1 MRNRIENNDV
11 KGGASFLSAEPA
23 RAYTDSAI
31 TFLREGN
38 DPLRAPNIKQGGAA
52 EQKVRPERTTTPLKI
67 VFIARLDATSQ
78 GTGASA
84 CCHLAAALT
93 DRGHRLLILEF
104 KQKSNRKPEPP
115 AFGQTVFYESL
126 RELKDRFTAAIR
138 SADFVMVGSNVP
150 DGAAIGDWV
159 THVAQGT
166 TAFYDL
172 NTPITLSKL
181 DRGESQHLT
190 RSLIQ
195 RYHLYL
201 SLTGGPLLELLNKY
215 YGVRM
220 VRPLYGSVDT
230 SLFYPERCKLKW
242 DLAYTGNFNDD
253 RLPGLDELLLEPARH
268 WAAGRFVVAGDGHP
282 VNSDWPGNVKRLAM
296 AGPGKERAFYNS
308 QRFALNVTGA
318 DMIDAGFSPGLR
330 IFEAAACGTPIISD
344 YWEDLE
350 TFFAPDE
357 EILFARSAEEVLEY
371 LRGIREDERLRIGE
385 SARRRILSEHSA
397 EQRAIE
403 LENYAMEAL
412 SRV

>member
-1 MRNRIENNDV
+1 MRNRIEINDL
-11 KGGASFLSAEPA
+11 KGTATFLSAEPA
-23 RAYTDSAI
+23 GPCSDNTAL
-31 TFLREGN
+31 LRDGY
-38 DPLRAPNIKQGGAA
+38 DPLQAPIIKQGGTT
-52 EQKVRPERTTTPLKI
+52 EQKVRPERSPTPLKV
-67 VFIARLDATSQ
+67 VFIARLDCTLHDPR
-78 GTGASA
+78 ASA
-84 CCHLAAALT
+84 CRQLAAALT
-93 DRGHRLLILEF
+93 DRGHRLLILEHNQKF
-104 KQKSNRKPEPP
+104 KRKLEPR
-115 AFGQTVFYESL
+115 AFGQTMFYESL
-126 RELKDRFTAAIR
+126 KELKDRFTAAIR
-138 SADFVMVGSNVP
+138 SADFVMVGSNVH

-220 VRPLYGSVDT
+220 VRPLYGSVDA
-230 SLFYPERCKLKW
+230 SRFYPERSKLKW
-242 DLAYTGNFNDD
+242 DLAYVGDFNED

-268 WAAGRFVVAGDGHP
+268 WPAGRFVVAGHGHLQSP
-282 VNSDWPGNVKRLAM
+282 DWPENVKRLAM
-296 AGPGKERAFYNS
+296 AGPGKERAFYNA

-318 DMIDAGFSPGLR
+318 DMIKGGFSPGLR

-350 TFFAPDE
+350 TFFAPEE
-357 EILFARSAEEVLEY
+357 EILFARSAKEVLEY
-371 LRGIREDERLRIGE
+371 LRAIREDERLRIGE
-385 SARRRILSEHSA
+385 RARRRILSEHSA

-412 SRV
+412 HTV